1 MTHTVGTIARPEN
14 RPREDLVARRLLV
27 LALNLASVA
36 GLAFV
41 MARLIGFGGW
51 SWLQALILLLFLAGL
66 PWTLLAFWNSVIG
79 FVILRLARD
88 PAGYTNPAL
97 GATPK
102 DGPIVGRIAICL
114 PVRHEDVA
122 GVVARLEAMVE
133 EIEACRWHDRFDF
146 HLLSDSS
153 RPEVVAAEEQAFAA
167 LALRHPRPGLLSYR
181 RRPAN
186 LGFKAGNLREFAE
199 RARGIYDFMV
209 VLDADSLMSAAAILR
224 LVRAM
229 QANPTLGILQTLVV
243 GQPADSAF
251 ARIFQFGMR
260 HGMRTHTTGI
270 AWWQG
275 SSGPYWGHNAI
286 VRLEPF
292 VAHCRLPTLPG
303 RPPLGGPVLSHDQ
316 VEAALMRAAGY
327 EVRVIA
333 DEFES
338 WEENPPSL
346 PAFITRDLRWCQGN
360 LQYLKLV
367 GRSGLRAMG
376 RFQLANAIMMYLGAP
391 LWVLMLAA
399 GLGLALVRSGPAPAS
414 PFPTDLAFALYF
426 GMLGIGFAPRLL
438 GVLDIL
444 LQPGQ
449 PARYGGAPR
458 LLAGALA
465 DGLFTLMV
473 GPAMMIAQA
482 RFVVGLVLGRRI
494 TWEAQKRVG
503 HHISPGEAWRGL
515 WPQLAFGLLLGGT
528 LAITA
533 PGALPWA
540 APTLLAC
547 GLAIPFTCSTASE
560 RLGRWMVRRR
570 LCAIPDEYDE
580 APILQRVKAL
590 ARPAD

>member
-1 MTHTVGTIARPEN
+1 VKVGH
-14 RPREDLVARRLLV
+14 PREL
-27 LALNLASVA
+27 
-36 GLAFV
+36 
-41 MARLIGFGGW
+41 
-51 SWLQALILLLFLAGL
+51 
-66 PWTLLAFWNSVIG
+66 
-79 FVILRLARD
+79 
-88 PAGYTNPAL
+88 
-97 GATPK
+97 
-102 DGPIVGRIAICL
+102 
-114 PVRHEDVA
+114 
-122 GVVARLEAMVE
+122 
-133 EIEACRWHDRFDF
+133 
-146 HLLSDSS
+146 
-153 RPEVVAAEEQAFAA
+153 
-167 LALRHPRPGLLSYR
+167 
-181 RRPAN
+181 
-186 LGFKAGNLREFAE
+186 AE
-199 RARGIYDFMV
+199 RAWRGSNFLV
-209 VLDADSLMSAAAILR
+209 VFPAASPMSGAAIMR
-224 LVRAM
+224 LARAM
-229 QANPTLGILQTLVV
+229 QATPTLGTLQTLVV

-292 VAHCRLPTLPG
+292 VDHCRLPTLPG

-399 GLGLALVRSGPAPAS
+399 GLGLALVRSGAAPAS

-482 RFVVGLVLGRRI
+482 RFVVGLVFGRRI

-547 GLAIPFTCSTASE
+547 GLAIPFTCITAGE